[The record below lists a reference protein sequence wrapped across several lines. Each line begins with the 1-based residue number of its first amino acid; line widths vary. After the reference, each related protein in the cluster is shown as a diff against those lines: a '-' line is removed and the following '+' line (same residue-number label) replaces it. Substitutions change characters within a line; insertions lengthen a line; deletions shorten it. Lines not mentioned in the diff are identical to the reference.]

1 MQMTSARSLAVLALP
16 LLLAVGVVP
25 QAGIPLVRAG
35 DVVITGGF
43 LFDSVRDTAVPNR
56 GIVIRSGIFHHVGL
70 DLANVD
76 LTGATVIK
84 LPDTDYVL
92 PGFFDL
98 HAHYAIDLFGQGRVD
113 EYTVNP
119 VIFLANGVTSTFPG
133 GEVDPEGM
141 MAARRRIERGEQI
154 GARILSSGPY
164 FGSARPGWNAAVNT
178 PEQVRKDVDEW
189 AARGARGFK
198 AKGIQGPHLLALIEQ
213 AHKHG
218 LPVTG
223 HLDSG
228 SGRSVNPRDAIY
240 MGIDRI
246 EHFMGGDAITA
257 DRGAYSSLEALD
269 VMRPE
274 VEAISKLYIQ
284 RNVYYD
290 ATVSAYGYWY
300 NPKDMRI
307 FTTWVDEQ
315 SFLTPHAREVAN
327 APNPRGGANG
337 GPRRPQLAQFERI
350 YNVKL
355 KEIKRFYDPGGATP
369 DHVGHRPS
377 ELGRVSLRLRHAP
390 RAATRSCS
398 PGSRRPRQS
407 RWRRSTRP
415 APCAWA
421 TSSGRSRPGK
431 LADLVIVRGN
441 PLQDI
446 KNTRNVQR
454 VVIGGTV
461 HDAAGAAQL
470 GQRQDGTG
478 HGRRRRLVEGQ
489 RAAFRQPAVAVAA
502 QHRGVESTSFRS
514 RQAGR

>member
-1 MQMTSARSLAVLALP
+1 MSRRLVLFAALP
-16 LLLAVGVVP
+16 LVLSAAAVP
-25 QAGIPLVRAG
+25 QPGAPPVRAG

-43 LFDSVRDTAVPNR
+43 LFDSKGDTAVPNR
-56 GIVIRSGIFHHVGL
+56 GIVVRSGIFHHVGL
-70 DLANVD
+70 DLAKVD

-92 PGFFDL
+92 PGLFDL

-154 GARILSSGPY
+154 GSRILSSGPY

-198 AKGIQGPHLLALIEQ
+198 AKGIQAPHLLALIDQ

-228 SGRSVNPRDAIY
+228 SGRSVNPRDAIH

-274 VEAISKLYIQ
+274 VEAISRLYIQ

-290 ATVSAYGYWY
+290 ATVATYGYWY
-300 NPKDMRI
+300 NPKDMRV

-327 APNPRGGANG
+327 A
-337 GPRRPQLAQFERI
+337 RRKPQNAQFERI
-350 YNVKL
+350 YNIKL
-355 KEIKRFYDPGGATP
+355 KEVKRFYDLGGGHLITSGTDHPSWGEYLSGFGTHRELNAFVLAGIPPAAAIKMATINAARAMRMG
-369 DHVGHRPS
+369 DI
-377 ELGRVSLRLRHAP
+377 LG
-390 RAATRSCS
+390 TIE
-398 PGSRRPRQS
+398 
-407 RWRRSTRP
+407 
-415 APCAWA
+415 
-421 TSSGRSRPGK
+421 PGK
-431 LADLVIVRGN
+431 LADLVIVRGD

-446 KNTRNVQR
+446 RNTHHVQK
-454 VVIGGTV
+454 VMIGGTV
-461 HDAAGAAQL
+461 HDAQALLNSVKGKMGPATPADDDWWKGNVRLAG
-470 GQRQDGTG
+470 G
-478 HGRRRRLVEGQ
+478 GR
-489 RAAFRQPAVAVAA
+489 
-502 QHRGVESTSFRS
+502 
-514 RQAGR
+514 